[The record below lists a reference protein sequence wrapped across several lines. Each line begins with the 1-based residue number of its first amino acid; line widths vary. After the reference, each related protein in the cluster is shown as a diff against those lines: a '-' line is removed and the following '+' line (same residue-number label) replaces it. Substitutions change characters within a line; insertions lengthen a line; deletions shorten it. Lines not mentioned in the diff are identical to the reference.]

1 MCLILKQL
9 RVAETGKYEMQTA
22 ALAVLGNGIPHSRC
36 CLDPLHT
43 QCVFLVASILF
54 AAMCRVKWAYECF
67 TELHDLPDMARHACS
82 VWGRTTE
89 AGPWFGIATSPRQLS
104 TRTPSHIII
113 RHPYTLELFI
123 VLSFIT
129 F

>member
-1 MCLILKQL
+1 
-9 RVAETGKYEMQTA
+9 
-22 ALAVLGNGIPHSRC
+22 
-36 CLDPLHT
+36 
-43 QCVFLVASILF
+43 
-54 AAMCRVKWAYECF
+54 MCRDEWAYECF

-89 AGPWFGIATSPRQLS
+89 AGPWLGIATSPRQLS

-113 RHPYTLELFI
+113 RHPYTLELFT

-129 F
+129 FNVLIHVRFILAHHSLIIGVILTAAHAST